1 MRSRLWQLRLENRSF
16 SAQVSFSVQMWYTK
30 YILVAPG
37 KAAGQ
42 LVGFGV
48 AATELGIGWVSVWVS
63 VWALQIYD
71 SAILACDNNL
81 DLMCVF
87 MASGGIG
94 FSSSVSVYNGFGLRN
109 KLRDGPLHNEKSRGI
124 SFSPH
129 PYQLGRGKRRHGE
142 LPPPPPKQ
150 IISVVF
156 IQVEA
161 LLRRLATHENLQP
174 RLRGPSGLY
183 AFWDMT
189 MVPLVRTQSTKLY
202 LSRRRAWPIV
212 NKKLMCRWFP

>member
-16 SAQVSFSVQMWYTK
+16 SVQVRFSVQIWYTK
-30 YILVAPG
+30 CILAAPG

-71 SAILACDNNL
+71 SAIL
-81 DLMCVF
+81 DLMCVS

-109 KLRDGPLHNEKSRGI
+109 KLRDGPLHNEKARGI
-124 SFSPH
+124 FVQPMCCHSTR
-129 PYQLGRGKRRHGE
+129 QRGFWGIY
-142 LPPPPPKQ
+142 L
-150 IISVVF
+150 
-156 IQVEA
+156 
-161 LLRRLATHENLQP
+161 
-174 RLRGPSGLY
+174 SGDVSLY
-183 AFWDMT
+183 PA
-189 MVPLVRTQSTKLY
+189 SLY
-202 LSRRRAWPIV
+202 LAGLVVW
-212 NKKLMCRWFP
+212 WF

>member
-1 MRSRLWQLRLENRSF
+1 MRSRLWQLRLENRSKLF
-16 SAQVSFSVQMWYTK
+16 STNVVHK
-30 YILVAPG
+30 HILAAPG

-109 KLRDGPLHNEKSRGI
+109 KLRDGPLHNEKVRGI
-124 SFSPH
+124 CFSP
-129 PYQLGRGKRRHGE
+129 LGPLRPGDSWRSFDQKTPRTNLAAR
-142 LPPPPPKQ
+142 
-150 IISVVF
+150 
-156 IQVEA
+156 
-161 LLRRLATHENLQP
+161 LLA
-174 RLRGPSGLY
+174 
-183 AFWDMT
+183 
-189 MVPLVRTQSTKLY
+189 
-202 LSRRRAWPIV
+202 
-212 NKKLMCRWFP
+212 